1 MSGKDMLKIVQWCQL
16 CAFLLQL
23 DNRRRCFLIRIQWAT
38 VCSFLNS
45 LEADNSDLCYCQF
58 QSRKNRFTSKIFL
71 NFNHNCIFIKR
82 NQMRPLLFEKWE
94 VTRNI
99 RSFCRMIA
107 LGKFVFFNVVL
118 GLSDV
123 STDLATFFNLSRED
137 HPLWAALTAAWM
149 ATPFCVNAITF
160 LLRWSRA

>member
-1 MSGKDMLKIVQWCQL
+1 
-16 CAFLLQL
+16 
-23 DNRRRCFLIRIQWAT
+23 
-38 VCSFLNS
+38 
-45 LEADNSDLCYCQF
+45 
-58 QSRKNRFTSKIFL
+58 
-71 NFNHNCIFIKR
+71 
-82 NQMRPLLFEKWE
+82 
-94 VTRNI
+94 
-99 RSFCRMIA
+99 MIA

-160 LLRWSRA
+160 LLRLDNA